1 MEDISLQLL
10 LFPKIIIQRQSKDK
24 MTSVMKPIIISNFT
38 SIFLPVQ
45 SMHSIQSQKP
55 SNFRK
60 HQEEDFQAIKR
71 EESKLIKTD
80 TKWLKV
86 KTFTTQKHK
95 HKHTHTH
102 NIVFHLQVS
111 MVHTLSMTM
120 INCVYKLLKVAPRFI
135 FRKLSL
141 LNLQIQK
148 QCNCNISN
156 KQNQIINKSLLA
168 SQQ

>member
-1 MEDISLQLL
+1 
-10 LFPKIIIQRQSKDK
+10 
-24 MTSVMKPIIISNFT
+24 
-38 SIFLPVQ
+38 
-45 SMHSIQSQKP
+45 MHSIQSQKP

-111 MVHTLSMTM
+111 MVQH
-120 INCVYKLLKVAPRFI
+120 
-135 FRKLSL
+135 
-141 LNLQIQK
+141 
-148 QCNCNISN
+148 
-156 KQNQIINKSLLA
+156 
-168 SQQ
+168 

>member
-1 MEDISLQLL
+1 MEDISSAASA
-10 LFPKIIIQRQSKDK
+10 ISKNHYSETKQEQDA
-24 MTSVMKPIIISNFT
+24 SVMKPIIISNFT
-38 SIFLPVQ
+38 STILPVQ

-71 EESKLIKTD
+71 EESKLIKTN

>member
-38 SIFLPVQ
+38 STILPVQ